1 MRKTITAE
9 FIASLNRLVGQ
20 VCWGFAAGKG
30 TGSVISLDIGEKVL
44 RESPLK
50 NPHLTAKQRKYK
62 AEFDLFIQCA
72 WRLESKT
79 QVICG
84 AWDDNSEGGDML
96 EGLQRLVGQAI
107 NSIKV
112 SKPAFDLAVNFNNG
126 LVLRIFCEQTNQAEM
141 EDNYSVFLP
150 NTIYVVG
157 NRSQLRRA
165 ARIAPCPTPY
175 VEEE

>member
-9 FIASLNRLVGQ
+9 FIASLNRFTGQ

-30 TGSVISLDIGEKVL
+30 TGSVVSLDIGGKVL

-50 NPHLTAKQRKYK
+50 NPHLTAEQRKYD
-62 AEFDLFIQCA
+62 AEFDLFIHCV

-84 AWDDNSEGGDML
+84 AWDDNAEGGDMI
-96 EGLQRLVGQAI
+96 EGLQRLVGQTI
-107 NSIKV
+107 SSVKV
-112 SKPAFDLAVNFNNG
+112 SKPAFDLAVNFNSG
-126 LVLRIFCEQTNQAEM
+126 LVLRIFCDQTNQSEM

-150 NTIYVVG
+150 DAIYVVS
-157 NRSQLRRA
+157 NRSQLRRE
-165 ARIAPCPTPY
+165 ARTAP
-175 VEEE
+175 